1 MKRVSIKEINRLAFP
16 AIIAGIAEPVIGLA
30 DTAIIGNF
38 PVDTEASLAAVGLGS
53 SFFLTM
59 LWIMAQTKS
68 AISAI
73 ISKYYGSDR
82 IDEVKTLVPQSIAL
96 NVAIGLITFAVTS
109 FFAVEIFSLYNAE
122 DKVLEYSVSYYSI
135 RSIGYPFTLATF
147 AIFGIFRGVQN
158 TLWAMWISISG
169 AGLNI
174 ILDIILVYGVEGY
187 VEPMGVEGAAY
198 ATLSAQMLMF
208 LLALGTM
215 YRKTAFRLRPWFP
228 RHPELANLFGMSAN
242 LAVRTIS
249 LNVAFFAANAFAT
262 LYGNQFIAAHS
273 IAIQIWLFS
282 SFLLDGYANAGN
294 AISGRLLGGKRWH
307 ALNNLSKDLVKIS
320 LFISVGLSLCYFAL
334 YPFLG
339 SFFTVDKSVSS
350 IFDDIFWIVI
360 IMQPVNAIAFTY
372 DGIFKGL
379 GETNFLRNVLMI
391 STFFAFLPL
400 VTLFHFFDWKL
411 YGIWAAFGGW
421 MIVRSVLPI
430 RYFAEKY
437 GSRVP

>member
-1 MKRVSIKEINRLAFP
+1 MAFP